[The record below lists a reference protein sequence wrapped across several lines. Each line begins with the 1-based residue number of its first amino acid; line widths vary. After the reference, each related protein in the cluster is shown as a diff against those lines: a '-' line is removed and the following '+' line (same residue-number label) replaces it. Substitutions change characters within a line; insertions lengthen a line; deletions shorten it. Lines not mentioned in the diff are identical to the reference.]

1 MKLTPAMMKQ
11 AAAYFGAQGGKI
23 GGKATTKRKQR
34 ASAAN
39 GELGGRPMKY
49 GKCPRYK
56 YHRFNP
62 GSDRCPCGF
71 TR

>member
-1 MKLTPAMMKQ
+1 MSTIDQRSKAASLMGQARTEAKKQ
-11 AAAYFGAQGGKI
+11 AA
-23 GGKATTKRKQR
+23 RK
-34 ASAAN
+34 N

-71 TR
+71 DRSS